1 MSSSM
6 QLTTALNHAIAFLLR
21 PLVAAHVEHRIVD
34 ALHIRLMVHLAAHF
48 QPTWNVLKPAK
59 GSLSR
64 VLFISAR
71 CPPRVL
77 KAACEDVGLLWG
89 CWGPALIRSYGELAN
104 NEEIELRVDPG
115 KVEVCGP
122 LGSQLLFEAVD
133 AKARISRGVPTPA
146 KAEFTIYDGAFR
158 PFSPPP
164 PSPITPWLLDQFPP
178 PPPVASEKVQPNIP
192 AARTPSPIA
201 RVIPRLST
209 HSRTSSRSS
218 TKSVDSMLSMT
229 TGSTAPSTYSD
240 DGTESDVDL
249 EVVLRTLAIQD
260 HDAALPS
267 PALTVPPSP
276 SDSDHGLD
284 SFYIDTNRKEVTIY
298 ESGKVGVLGGAVML
312 GMPAGGFKPK
322 ARGGRRSRP
331 ARA

>member
-6 QLTTALNHAIAFLLR
+6 QLTTALNHAIAFLLN
-21 PLVAAHVEHRIVD
+21 PLVAAHVEHRIID
-34 ALHIRLMVHLAAHF
+34 ALHIRLMVHLAAHYQATWDVS
-48 QPTWNVLKPAK
+48 QPWK
-59 GSLSR
+59 GSLQR
-64 VLFISAR
+64 ALFISAR
-71 CPPRVL
+71 CPPRVI
-77 KAACEDVGLLWG
+77 KAACEDVGLQWG
-89 CWGPALIRSYGELAN
+89 CWGPALVRSYGELSG

-122 LGSQLLFEAVD
+122 RGSKLLFEDVGPKVRNA
-133 AKARISRGVPTPA
+133 RGVPTPS
-146 KAEFTIYDGAFR
+146 KSDFSIYEGAFR

-164 PSPITPWLLDQFPP
+164 PSPITPWILDQFPP
-178 PPPVASEKVQPNIP
+178 PPEKQV
-192 AARTPSPIA
+192 ARTPSPIA
-201 RVIPRLST
+201 RVVPRINT

-229 TGSTAPSTYSD
+229 TASTASSDYSD
-240 DGTESDVDL
+240 DGIESDVDL

-260 HDAALPS
+260 HEGPLPS

-312 GMPAGGFKPK
+312 GVPLGGFKPK
-322 ARGGRRSRP
+322 ARGGRRART

>member
-1 MSSSM
+1 MSSM
-6 QLTTALNHAIAFLLR
+6 QLTTALNHAIAFLLN
-21 PLVAAHVEHRIVD
+21 PLVAAHVEHRIID
-34 ALHIRLMVHLAAHF
+34 ALHIRLMVHLAAHY
-48 QPTWNVLKPAK
+48 QATWDVSRPDK
-59 GSLSR
+59 GSLQR

-71 CPPRVL
+71 CPPRVI
-77 KAACEDVGLLWG
+77 KAACEDVGLLWNS
-89 CWGPALIRSYGELAN
+89 WGPALIKNYADMGADEQM
-104 NEEIELRVDPG
+104 ELRVDPG
-115 KVEVCGP
+115 KVEVFGP
-122 LGSQLLFEAVD
+122 HGSKVLFEA
-133 AKARISRGVPTPA
+133 AKTRARGVPTPS
-146 KAEFTIYDGAFR
+146 KNDFSIYEGAFR

-178 PPPVASEKVQPNIP
+178 PPEKQV
-192 AARTPSPIA
+192 ARTPSPIA
-201 RVIPRLST
+201 RIVPRINT

-240 DGTESDVDL
+240 DGTESDVDI

-260 HDAALPS
+260 HEGPLPS

-284 SFYIDTNRKEVTIY
+284 AFYIDTNRKEVTIY

-312 GMPAGGFKPK
+312 GVPAGGFKPK
-322 ARGGRRSRP
+322 PRGGRRART

>member
-1 MSSSM
+1 MSSM

-21 PLVAAHVEHRIVD
+21 PLIAAHVEHRIID

-48 QPTWNVLKPAK
+48 QPTWDVLKPWK

-89 CWGPALIRSYGELAN
+89 CWGPALIRSYGELAS

-115 KVEVCGP
+115 KVEVSGP
-122 LGSQLLFEAVD
+122 LGAKVIFEAV
-133 AKARISRGVPTPA
+133 
-146 KAEFTIYDGAFR
+146 GA
-158 PFSPPP
+158 
-164 PSPITPWLLDQFPP
+164 
-178 PPPVASEKVQPNIP
+178 
-192 AARTPSPIA
+192 
-201 RVIPRLST
+201 
-209 HSRTSSRSS
+209 
-218 TKSVDSMLSMT
+218 KSVDSMLSMT

-284 SFYIDTNRKEVTIY
+284 AFYIDTSRKEVTIY

-322 ARGGRRSRP
+322 ARGGRRSRA
-331 ARA
+331 ARV

>member
-1 MSSSM
+1 MSSF
-6 QLTTALNHAIAFLLR
+6 QLTTALNHAIAYLLR
-21 PLVAAHVEHRIVD
+21 PLVAAHVEPRIVD

-48 QPTWNVLKPAK
+48 QPTWDVLKPTK

-89 CWGPALIRSYGELAN
+89 CWGPALVRTYGDLAH

-122 LGSQLLFEAVD
+122 LGPKVIFEATG
-133 AKARISRGVPTPA
+133 KARPVRGVPAPI
-146 KAEFTIYDGAFR
+146 KSEFAVYDGAFR

-178 PPPVASEKVQPNIP
+178 PPPVAGEKASVAPTT
-192 AARTPSPIA
+192 RTPSPIA
-201 RVIPRLST
+201 RVIPRLNT

-260 HDAALPS
+260 QDAPLPS

-284 SFYIDTNRKEVTIY
+284 AYYIDTTRKEVTIY

-312 GMPAGGFKPK
+312 GMPAGGLKPK

-331 ARA
+331 AVRA

>member
-1 MSSSM
+1 MSSM
-6 QLTTALNHAIAFLLR
+6 QLTTALNHAIAFLLN
-21 PLVAAHVEHRIVD
+21 PLVAAHVEHRIID
-34 ALHIRLMVHLAAHF
+34 ALHIRLMVHLAAHY
-48 QPTWNVLKPAK
+48 QATWDVSRPWK
-59 GSLSR
+59 GTLQR
-64 VLFISAR
+64 ALFISAQ
-71 CPPRVL
+71 CPPRVI

-89 CWGPALIRSYGELAN
+89 CWGPALVKSYGEMRA
-104 NEEIELRVDPG
+104 NEEMELRVDPG

-122 LGSQLLFEAVD
+122 HGSKVLFEA
-133 AKARISRGVPTPA
+133 AKARTRGVPTPS
-146 KAEFTIYDGAFR
+146 KNEFSIYEGAFR

-178 PPPVASEKVQPNIP
+178 PPEKQV
-192 AARTPSPIA
+192 ARTPSPIA
-201 RVIPRLST
+201 RVVPRINT

-260 HDAALPS
+260 HEGPLPS

-284 SFYIDTNRKEVTIY
+284 AFYIDTNRKEVTIY

-312 GMPAGGFKPK
+312 GVPAGGFKPK
-322 ARGGRRSRP
+322 PRGGRR
-331 ARA
+331 ARAARA

>member
-1 MSSSM
+1 MSSL
-6 QLTTALNHAIAFLLR
+6 QLTTALNHAIAFLLN
-21 PLVAAHVEHRIVD
+21 PLVAAHVEHRIID
-34 ALHIRLMVHLAAHF
+34 ALHIRLMVHLAAHY
-48 QPTWNVLKPAK
+48 QPTWDVLKPWK

-64 VLFISAR
+64 ALFISAR

-89 CWGPALIRSYGELAN
+89 CWGPALVRSYGEMAQ

-122 LGSQLLFEAVD
+122 LGSKLLFEAVG
-133 AKARISRGVPTPA
+133 AKGRPTRGVPTPI
-146 KAEFTIYDGAFR
+146 KSEFMVYDGAFR

-164 PSPITPWLLDQFPP
+164 PSPITPSLLDQFPP
-178 PPPVASEKVQPNIP
+178 PPAEKQQP
-192 AARTPSPIA
+192 AAFA
-201 RVIPRLST
+201 RVVPRLNT

-229 TGSTAPSTYSD
+229 TASTAPSTYSD

-260 HDAALPS
+260 HDAPLAS

-284 SFYIDTNRKEVTIY
+284 AFYIDTNRKEVTIY

-312 GMPAGGFKPK
+312 GVPAGGFKPK

-331 ARA
+331 TRA

>member
-6 QLTTALNHAIAFLLR
+6 QLTTALNHAIAFLLS
-21 PLVAAHVEHRIVD
+21 PLVAAHVEHRIID
-34 ALHIRLMVHLAAHF
+34 ALHIRLMVHLAARY
-48 QPTWNVLKPAK
+48 QPTWDVLKPCK

-64 VLFISAR
+64 ALFISAR
-71 CPPRVL
+71 CPPRVI

-89 CWGPALIRSYGELAN
+89 CWGPALIRSYGEIGQ

-122 LGSQLLFEAVD
+122 LGAKLLFEAVG
-133 AKARISRGVPTPA
+133 AKGRLARGVPAPI
-146 KAEFTIYDGAFR
+146 KSEFTIYDGAFR

-178 PPPVASEKVQPNIP
+178 PPPAEKP
-192 AARTPSPIA
+192 ALTRTPSPIA
-201 RVIPRLST
+201 RVVPRLNT

-260 HDAALPS
+260 HDGPLPS

-284 SFYIDTNRKEVTIY
+284 AFYIDTTRKDVTIY

-312 GMPAGGFKPK
+312 GVPAGGFKPK

>member
-1 MSSSM
+1 MSSM

-21 PLVAAHVEHRIVD
+21 PLIAAHVEHRIID

-48 QPTWNVLKPAK
+48 QSTWDVLQPWK
-59 GSLSR
+59 GSFSR

-71 CPPRVL
+71 CPPRAL

-89 CWGPALIRSYGELAN
+89 CWGPALVRSYGELPAS
-104 NEEIELRVDPG
+104 EEIELRVDPG
-115 KVEVCGP
+115 KVEVCGR
-122 LGSQLLFEAVD
+122 LGSKVVFEAVGT
-133 AKARISRGVPTPA
+133 KARPARGVPTPI
-146 KAEFTIYDGAFR
+146 KSEFTIYDGAFR

-164 PSPITPWLLDQFPP
+164 PSPMTPWLLDQFPP
-178 PPPVASEKVQPNIP
+178 PPPVAGEKAQSVAPST
-192 AARTPSPIA
+192 RTPSPIA
-201 RVIPRLST
+201 RVIPRLNT

-284 SFYIDTNRKEVTIY
+284 AFYIDTSRKEVTIY

-322 ARGGRRSRP
+322 VRGGRRSRP
-331 ARA
+331 VRV

>member
-1 MSSSM
+1 MSSSL
-6 QLTTALNHAIAFLLR
+6 QLTTALNHAIAFLLS
-21 PLVAAHVEHRIVD
+21 PLVAGHVEPRIID
-34 ALHIRLMVHLAAHF
+34 ALHIRLMVHLAAHY
-48 QPTWNVLKPAK
+48 QPTWDVLKPLK

-64 VLFISAR
+64 ALFISAR
-71 CPPRVL
+71 CPPRVI

-89 CWGPALIRSYGELAN
+89 CWGPALVRSYGELAQ

-122 LGSQLLFEAVD
+122 LGSKLLFEAVG
-133 AKARISRGVPTPA
+133 AKGRLARGVPTPL

-178 PPPVASEKVQPNIP
+178 PPPAAEKP
-192 AARTPSPIA
+192 ALARTPSPIA
-201 RVIPRLST
+201 RVVPRLNT

-260 HDAALPS
+260 HDGPLPS

-312 GMPAGGFKPK
+312 GVPAGGFKPK

-331 ARA
+331 TRA